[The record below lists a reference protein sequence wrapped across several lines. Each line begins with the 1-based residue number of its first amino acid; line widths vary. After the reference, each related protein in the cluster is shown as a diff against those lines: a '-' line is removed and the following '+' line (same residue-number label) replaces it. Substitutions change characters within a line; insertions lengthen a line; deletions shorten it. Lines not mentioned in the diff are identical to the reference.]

1 MLAATSWGQTMA
13 ILRAILGV
21 VAGLVTMFLVIMGI
35 EFLGHMLFPPPPGL
49 DPMNPADLGTIM
61 ASQPVAALAMV
72 VLAWV
77 AGAFAGGW
85 VAARIARDWPRTA
98 AVLVSLMVIVGV
110 VGMIMQL
117 PEHPR
122 WMSVL
127 GLLLPIPA
135 ALLAA
140 RLARPRTR

>member
-1 MLAATSWGQTMA
+1 MA
-13 ILRAILGV
+13 IVRAILGV
-21 VAGLVTMFLVIMGI
+21 AAGLVTMFLVIMGI
-35 EFLGHMLFPPPPGL
+35 EFLGHVLFPPPPGL

-61 ASQPVAALAMV
+61 ASQPVAALALV

-85 VAARIARDWPRTA
+85 VAARVARDWPRVA
-98 AVLVSLMVIVGV
+98 AVLVSVVVIAGV
-110 VGMIMQL
+110 VGMIVQL

-122 WMSVL
+122 WMSIL

-135 ALLAA
+135 ALLGA
-140 RLARPRTR
+140 RFARQRAR